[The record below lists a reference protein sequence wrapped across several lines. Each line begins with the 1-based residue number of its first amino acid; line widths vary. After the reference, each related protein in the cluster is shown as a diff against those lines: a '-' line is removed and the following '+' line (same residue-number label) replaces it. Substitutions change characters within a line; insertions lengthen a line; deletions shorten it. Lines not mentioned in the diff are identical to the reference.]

1 MTTLSEMKGIVQTIL
16 KELSEIES
24 CMASYKKFRAPSS
37 DWGDVEF
44 LAYDFL
50 QSIRE
55 EIKKINL
62 ALGTYTRP
70 DLQHI
75 YANKNFDDYVNGLRA
90 TVKEM
95 RKRCAY
101 FKKGEDLPWFYYP
114 ADEDDD

>member
-16 KELSEIES
+16 KELREVES
-24 CMASYKKFRAPSS
+24 RMETYKKFRTPMA
-37 DWGDVEF
+37 DWGGIEF
-44 LAYDFL
+44 KAYEFL
-50 QSIRE
+50 QSVRE
-55 EIKKINL
+55 EIKKITL

-75 YANKNFDDYVNGLRA
+75 YANRNFDDYVNELRA
-90 TVKEM
+90 KVTEM

-114 ADEDDD
+114 ADGEDD